1 MTPRPV
7 PGHREDG
14 LVAGGEVLFGG
25 VLVLIFATM
34 LVVNLWLIIDAK
46 VAVSAASRE
55 AARRIVEA
63 GNDAGI
69 GDAQRAAAE
78 AVAGHHR
85 SALRIKVT
93 VDGKAA
99 TRCGRISVT
108 VRSDVA
114 LVLLPLW
121 HLNQATTQVSSTHTE
136 LIDGYRS
143 GLLGEAHCG

>member
-1 MTPRPV
+1 MTALL
-7 PGHREDG
+7 DG
-14 LVAGGEVLFGG
+14 RALHYRH
-25 VLVLIFATM
+25 
-34 LVVNLWLIIDAK
+34 
-46 VAVSAASRE
+46 AS
-55 AARRIVEA
+55 
-63 GNDAGI
+63 G
-69 GDAQRAAAE
+69 AAE